1 MSHWRILLGVSVL
14 VAILAVQTLA
24 APFVV
29 FPKAGELVSP
39 DGRFV
44 VRNAERQASASEFDG
59 TFHALWLIERSN
71 GRSRKLCDYVG
82 VAAVAWSGNDFL
94 VVTQYLS
101 KRTSRALVFPVTGSQ
116 DPVILDKPTLIRLVP
131 PEFRDVLRE
140 DDHVFVEASRLEES
154 TLHLRV
160 WGYGPHDVNGF
171 RWHCKYSLMEGVISC
186 AENRGSH

>member
-1 MSHWRILLGVSVL
+1 MSHWRILLAVSAMVG
-14 VAILAVQTLA
+14 ILAVQTLA
-24 APFVV
+24 APFVL

-59 TFHALWLIERSN
+59 TFHALWLLEVAT

-82 VAAVAWSGNDFL
+82 VAAVAWSSNDLL

-101 KRTSRALVFPVTGSQ
+101 KRTSRALVLSATGSQ

-131 PEFRDVLRE
+131 PELRDVLRE
-140 DDHVFVEASRLEES
+140 DDHVFVEASRVEES

-160 WGYGPHDVNGF
+160 WGYGPRDVNGF
-171 RWHCKYSLMEGVISC
+171 RWHCKYALMEGLISC
-186 AENRGSH
+186 ADDRGSH